1 MQKRRMRGS
10 RRASVAALVLVAMGL
25 VVMASSVA
33 SASVLLNHFPVI
45 KFWSASSE
53 VTLQLPQ
60 PACPVSRPGCEWTL
74 LVDEPDVPAQTVVG
88 MVSGTSGILTV
99 AYPPDF
105 CGVIQADAILGPDP
119 TKLEVGHQVV
129 VTTAS
134 GCPPITKNTLPPPKP
149 LPGASGGSPPPA
161 GNVTS
166 TPGGTATLANDPAHV
181 AAAEAAQLPFTGIDI
196 KPMGYIGVGMVVT
209 GLLLASTFEKRRRD
223 LQRVKAGTGSAAQHA
238 AHVSRWFLGE

>member
-134 GCPPITKNTLPPPKP
+134 GCPFMMSSSADLIAVVLRLNEPW
-149 LPGASGGSPPPA
+149 A
-161 GNVTS
+161 TS
-166 TPGGTATLANDPAHV
+166 VMLR
-181 AAAEAAQLPFTGIDI
+181 
-196 KPMGYIGVGMVVT
+196 
-209 GLLLASTFEKRRRD
+209 LASARCTPSRPARP
-223 LQRVKAGTGSAAQHA
+223 KAS
-238 AHVSRWFLGE
+238 S